1 MIPHKQT
8 QPKME
13 ANNHKTT
20 NKKSQ
25 MINQMVDQA
34 LKNQIKEAKPV
45 ATFKKSQLLI
55 PISNSKIVKIK

>member
-1 MIPHKQT
+1 MIPHKLT
-8 QPKME
+8 HPKME
-13 ANNHKTT
+13 ANNPKTT

-45 ATFKKSQLLI
+45 VSFKKSQLSI
-55 PISNSKIVKIK
+55 PILNSKITKIK

>member
-8 QPKME
+8 QLKME
-13 ANNHKTT
+13 VNNPKTT

-45 ATFKKSQLLI
+45 VSFKKSQLSI
-55 PISNSKIVKIK
+55 PILNSKITKIK